1 MIHVHLVDGTYE
13 LYRHYFAVPSR
24 KDDGGIEIGA
34 MRGVLNSMMMLLR
47 DGATHVGVATDHVIE
62 SFRNGLY
69 DGYKKGEGI
78 EPDLLVQFHPL
89 EEALHEMGLVVW
101 AMDEFEADDAM
112 ASAVSRVLGDMRT
125 GRVHICSPDKDL
137 AQCVSARRV
146 VMLDRR
152 RDVMMDEEGVKAKFG
167 VYPWSIPDYLALV
180 GDSADGYPG
189 VPGWG
194 AKSAATLLA
203 RYRFLEDIPKDP
215 ERWDVKVRG
224 AARLAS
230 NLWEHWE
237 EALLFREL
245 STLRTDAVPPFPLD
259 DLEWKGPRQGFD
271 ALCERLGI
279 ERLAKQAR
287 ALAAKRAAEHQR
299 DRAAA
304 PHKDHDET
312 HH

>member
-24 KDDGGIEIGA
+24 RDDDGIEIGA

-62 SFRNGLY
+62 SFRNDLY
-69 DGYKKGEGI
+69 DGYKKGEGV

-89 EEALHEMGLVVW
+89 EEALREMGLVVW
-101 AMDEFEADDAM
+101 AMAEFEADDAM
-112 ASAVSRVLGDMRT
+112 ASAVSRVLGDKRT
-125 GRVHICSPDKDL
+125 GRIHICSPDKDL

-152 RDVMMDEEGVKAKFG
+152 KDKLMDEEGVRAKFG
-167 VYPWSIPDYLALV
+167 VSPWSIPDYLAVV

-203 RYRFLEDIPKDP
+203 RYRFLEDIPRDP
-215 ERWDVKVRG
+215 DKWDVKVRG
-224 AARLAS
+224 AARLAAS
-230 NLWEHWE
+230 LSENWEQ
-237 EALLFREL
+237 ALLFREL
-245 STLRTDAVPPFPLD
+245 STLRTEALPPFPLD
-259 DLEWKGPRQGFD
+259 DLEWTGPRGGFD
-271 ALCERLGI
+271 ELCERLGAL
-279 ERLAKQAR
+279 RLAKQAHE
-287 ALAAKRAAEHQR
+287 LAAKRAAERQ
-299 DRAAA
+299 RAAA
-304 PHKDHDET
+304 DA
-312 HH
+312 